1 MNYSMFFN
9 GCAALAAALSLP
21 ACDVSVGARV
31 KVPGVDISST
41 VKVGSP
47 VSANGAITI
56 SSRVIINGVKYDGSR
71 ARVTMDGHDAHYSD
85 LKSGQIVYL
94 QGEIN
99 AGQNG
104 GTADNIVQQTTVIG
118 PVEAV
123 DVSRHR
129 LVVLG
134 QVVRI
139 DAGTLL
145 GAGIDPWNYTGLQ
158 IGSMVAVS
166 GFLTNTGEV
175 RATRIDRE
183 RSDVGVQVIGRVSVA
198 DTVNQL
204 LRINGL
210 TVDYSVAQVID
221 LPTGSFSAGTLVL
234 VQGSL
239 AQGILIAQEIHGA
252 IGAYGTVE
260 SSQPANEVTT
270 LNFDNQDF
278 SEIAFTDVVSAR
290 IVRDQNYSVQVT
302 VGTDAVDDIAITQ
315 SGTRLA
321 VGYVHPGDHVEAI
334 EVAIS
339 MPVLES
345 MQLSGVTN
353 VKLEAFDQAQMALV
367 LSGITNVEG
376 ASMRIGS
383 LQATAEGVSHIDFGA
398 VSPLASSEVNLSGVS
413 QLTLNMDQGAS
424 ITGSIDGLSQ
434 LLYYGSDVAI
444 GIASGPAGPVIRLGD
459 TRY

>member
-1 MNYSMFFN
+1 MFFN
-9 GCAALAAALSLP
+9 GCAALVAALSLP

-47 VSANGAITI
+47 VSASGAITI

-71 ARVTMDGHDAHYSD
+71 AGVTMDGHHAHYSD

-94 QGEIN
+94 QGEVK
-99 AGQNG
+99 AGQDG
-104 GTADNIVQQTTVIG
+104 GTADSIVQQTTVIG

-123 DVSRHR
+123 DAARHR

-134 QVVRI
+134 QVIRI

-145 GAGIDPWNYTGLQ
+145 GAGIDPWNYAGLQ

-166 GFLTNTGEV
+166 GFLTNKGEV

-183 RSDVGVQVIGRVSVA
+183 GSDAGAQVVGRVSVL

-210 TVDYSVAQVID
+210 TVDYGAALVD
-221 LPTGSFSAGTLVL
+221 LPVASFSVGTLIL
-234 VQGSL
+234 VRGNME
-239 AQGILIAQEIHGA
+239 QGILVAEEIHSA
-252 IGAYGTVE
+252 IDAYGTVE
-260 SSQPANEVTT
+260 AGPPASEVTT
-270 LNFDNQDF
+270 LTFDNQDF
-278 SEIAFTDVVSAR
+278 SEIALTDVVNAR
-290 IVRDQNYSVQVT
+290 IVRDQDYSVRVT
-302 VGTDAVDDIAITQ
+302 VAAQAVDDLAVTQ
-315 SGTRLA
+315 SGTRLTI
-321 VGYVHPGDHVEAI
+321 GYAHPDDHVEAI
-334 EVAIS
+334 DVAIS
-339 MPVLES
+339 MPLLES

-353 VKLEAFDQAQMALV
+353 VKLEAFDQAQMILV

-398 VSPLASSEVNLSGVS
+398 VSPLASSEVNLSGIS

-444 GIASGPAGPVIRLGD
+444 EIASGPAGPVIRIGD